1 MVQPPF
7 KVRALYPYE
16 SEEPDDLTFNT
27 GQVITVDVVE
37 DAEWYSG
44 SYTDSK
50 TGQSKSGL
58 FPISFVQSIA
68 GEPVAAPASA
78 APEVEE
84 DDFEDIKPVPVVQQ
98 KAAAPAAAP
107 VPAPAPVPIPAP
119 TEKQPSSSS
128 ELKSPVS
135 ASSTE
140 QPRKRNAFQDRIAA
154 FNTST
159 DVAPSPFAQPKPVSY
174 AKKTFYAAS
183 SNSYVPQLPSVP
195 KQVRHNS
202 PPPQVPASEIVH
214 YNDPNESEEEKAMPN
229 VSLKDRIKLL
239 QQQQAAEA
247 ARAEALATK
256 KKTKSKVRK
265 PSEGELEPVDTGG
278 SLKSNRR
285 ESLESSE
292 LVATF
297 TGGSMKSITSPLA
310 EPQEAPL
317 ASVPESMPSILSPAS
332 AAHYPEP
339 KEEEEEEEDE
349 EEDDDD
355 EEDEEEA
362 RRLALR
368 ERMAKISGGMGMHL
382 GMGMPG
388 MVMPGGFGGMPGAT
402 AAPVKK
408 VKKKEEDV
416 ESRPQPIPI
425 LPFATPQPPAK
436 IATPSDLEE
445 DEEDESVTPQPRPL
459 PPKLPVESL
468 VESAGPPVA
477 NRELTSVIDE
487 HRDDSESD
495 ESTGAWSDSKPQA
508 PKSVSSAPP
517 PVPPVRKNSV
527 KSSGEL
533 IMQQMN
539 VANEIGVPE
548 PQSAPVAPEP
558 KRERTRSKT
567 RNRDSVME
575 YDEVVDGEFITIEF
589 GGVLIA

>member
-1 MVQPPF
+1 MVKPPF

-37 DAEWYSG
+37 DEEWYSG

-50 TGQSKSGL
+50 TGQFKSGL
-58 FPISFVQSIA
+58 FPITFVQSIA
-68 GEPVAAPASA
+68 DEPVAAPAPA

-84 DDFEDIKPVPVVQQ
+84 DDFEDVKPVPVAQQ
-98 KAAAPAAAP
+98 KTAAPAAAP
-107 VPAPAPVPIPAP
+107 VPAPVPIPAP
-119 TEKQPSSSS
+119 IEMQASSSP
-128 ELKSPVS
+128 ELKSPVT

-174 AKKTFYAAS
+174 AKKTFYAAP
-183 SNSYVPQLPSVP
+183 SNSYVPQIPSVP

-214 YNDPNESEEEKAMPN
+214 YNDHNESEEEKAMPN

-265 PSEGELEPVDTGG
+265 PSEGELEPVETGG

-285 ESLESSE
+285 ESLESPE
-292 LVATF
+292 LDATF
-297 TGGSMKSITSPLA
+297 TGGSMKSVTSPLA

-317 ASVPESMPSILSPAS
+317 ASVPESIPSILSPAS
-332 AAHYPEP
+332 VHHPEP
-339 KEEEEEEEDE
+339 KEEEKEEEEEEEQEE
-349 EEDDDD
+349 EEDDED

-408 VKKKEEDV
+408 AKKKEEDV
-416 ESRPQPIPI
+416 EPRPQPIPI

-445 DEEDESVTPQPRPL
+445 DEEDESVTPQPRPP
-459 PPKLPVESL
+459 PPKPPGESPVET
-468 VESAGPPVA
+468 SAPPAA
-477 NRELTSVIDE
+477 NRELTSVIDA

-495 ESTGAWSDSKPQA
+495 ESTGAWSDTKQQA
-508 PKSVSSAPP
+508 PKPVSVPP
-517 PVPPVRKNSV
+517 PVPPVRKNSI
-527 KSSGEL
+527 KTSGEW

-539 VANEIGVPE
+539 VANKIVPE
-548 PQSAPVAPEP
+548 PQSAPAAPEP

-567 RNRDSVME
+567 RARDSVME
-575 YDEVVDGEFITIEF
+575 YDEVVDGEFITVKLEQY
-589 GGVLIA
+589 